1 MPYNANIP
9 QSTDLLSASQPQILG
24 NFTAI
29 QTLIDVDHVDFA
41 SMDQGKH
48 FRVSLPVQ
56 SPAPTFD
63 AGNVGLYSFQNS
75 RTSQNELY
83 INKVNQITVTQIP
96 ATASILST
104 TSSPTPNSSGWTYLP
119 SGILIKWG
127 SATVTSTSGSP
138 VQTVTFPAGANI
150 PVFSSIF
157 SMQITTS
164 TSGTVDNNKYVIL
177 QSFALGGTTF
187 AVIAVARSSLSTT
200 YVQATFQYLA
210 IGIGA

>member
-1 MPYNANIP
+1 MPYNGNIP
-9 QSTDLLSASQPQILG
+9 QATDLLSSSQPLIQG

-41 SMDQGKH
+41 SGNQGKH

-56 SPAPTFD
+56 SPAPSFS
-63 AGNVGLYSFQNS
+63 AGDVGLYSFQNS

-83 INKVNQITVTQIP
+83 INKINQATVTQIP

-104 TSSPTPNSSGWTYLP
+104 SSSPGPNSSGWTYLP

-127 SATVTSTSGSP
+127 SATIDSTITP
-138 VQTVTFPAGANI
+138 VQTVTFPAGATI
-150 PVFSSIF
+150 PVFSQIF
-157 SMQITTS
+157 SMQLTTS

-187 AVIAVARSSLSTT
+187 AAIAVARSSLATT
-200 YVQATFQYLA
+200 YVQATFEYLA